1 MHTFL
6 INLGVRG
13 SAYFPQPNVAQI
25 QSGANQVK
33 PLLVALKK
41 AQATE
46 EIGKNSKDVV
56 NFSRWA
62 VELAGYVFCSEKR
75 AYSENA

>member
-1 MHTFL
+1 MPVCHLKSNAHLFDK
-6 INLGVRG
+6 LGCAG
-13 SAYFPQPNVAQI
+13 ICILPQPNVAQI

-56 NFSRWA
+56 NFSR
-62 VELAGYVFCSEKR
+62 
-75 AYSENA
+75 